1 MQKQKVSQVAKALF
15 LELIMLLTVTS
26 EGKLYTIPDKWRIFM
41 NNSLPEF
48 QGGGRSGSYRLVS
61 ALPKDN
67 PSSRPESLRSD
78 DENLGLA
85 FLNFNGSNKYY
96 LALMF
101 GTRNSSTAAPVWIA
115 NRNAPVSGNSML
127 AKTGGRLQLLDANGS
142 VAWSPNE
149 SVAYIGI
156 QNSGNLQLFDES
168 ETPVWS
174 SFDRPWSALMPNQKL
189 VTGQSVVSNK
199 NASDPSE
206 GSYIAEIQAS
216 GSVGYMSIDSKK
228 KQPYMLWSFVGSQ
241 IGSPSVNCPG
251 YRTALSFT
259 PAGEMSMVYEPIRV
273 GGNEQPC
280 GSPLSGEIFPGNTT
294 MRYFQLADDGTMVSY
309 RRELA
314 NGSWELD
321 STSQFFP
328 PPAPCGS
335 YGLLEK
341 GKQCQCL
348 TNEANNSTTSALGSC
363 AQPEW
368 SSLANCS
375 SRYETDFVTLAG
387 ASYFANTFNPPDRTG
402 AAMQDCLEQCK
413 STCSC
418 AAFFFDQALQ
428 NCFFIEDVLG
438 SLTVDSNKTQQL
450 FGFLK
455 YQNYSRLLVYEL
467 MPNGSLDRWIFSDNK
482 NKLDWKRYG
491 MVLLELIGGRKNL
504 DCSKMESPLSWYF
517 PAWAMSEIRK
527 GNTMQVVDPNVKDSA
542 DTPLL
547 VFLSNL

>member
-1 MQKQKVSQVAKALF
+1 
-15 LELIMLLTVTS
+15 
-26 EGKLYTIPDKWRIFM
+26 
-41 NNSLPEF
+41 
-48 QGGGRSGSYRLVS
+48 
-61 ALPKDN
+61 
-67 PSSRPESLRSD
+67 
-78 DENLGLA
+78 
-85 FLNFNGSNKYY
+85 
-96 LALMF
+96 
-101 GTRNSSTAAPVWIA
+101 
-115 NRNAPVSGNSML
+115 
-127 AKTGGRLQLLDANGS
+127 
-142 VAWSPNE
+142 
-149 SVAYIGI
+149 
-156 QNSGNLQLFDES
+156 
-168 ETPVWS
+168 
-174 SFDRPWSALMPNQKL
+174 MPNQKL

-216 GSVGYMSIDSKK
+216 GSVGYMSIGSKK

-241 IGSPSVNCPG
+241 IGSPSVTCPG
-251 YRTALSFT
+251 FRTALSFT

-455 YQNYSRLLVYEL
+455 YQNYSRLVPVDNSSSDTPKLLVIGITSAGAAVAIVTFALLFTILHRRRVMLDELNSFLTGVQASPYRFSFSSLYSATKGFTKVLGSGGCGTVYEGMLHNGMKLAVKKLSTQHGQKEFVTEVSALGNISHINIVKLYGFCADASHRLLVYEL
-467 MPNGSLDRWIFSDNK
+467 MPNARTNSPGIARLVGMQTWLQPNKISAKKSLSCQAQVLGIK
-482 NKLDWKRYG
+482 NNNPFAHGQKVTQTPSVSHAR
-491 MVLLELIGGRKNL
+491 VRNS
-504 DCSKMESPLSWYF
+504 CASTS
-517 PAWAMSEIRK
+517 R
-527 GNTMQVVDPNVKDSA
+527 
-542 DTPLL
+542 PLL
-547 VFLSNL
+547 FLLQL